1 MLVTFYRT
9 TEDTSPYYYAVHDRQ
24 GNLFAPYSLT
34 VTWGTELSAGR
45 EKVFTFTTRGELDAK
60 LREIIDQRLRD
71 GYRVLYSYFRRG
83 EHRKLRARIR
93 RASAS

>member
-9 TEDTSPYYYAVHDRQ
+9 DVDADPHYYAVHDRQ
-24 GNLFAPYSLT
+24 GNLFAPHSLT

-45 EKVFTFTTRGELDAK
+45 EKVYTFSTRAELDEK

-83 EHRKLRARIR
+83 EHRRLRARIR
-93 RASAS
+93 SASAS

>member
-9 TEDTSPYYYAVHDRQ
+9 EGDAAPYYYAVHDRQ

-34 VTWGTELSAGR
+34 VIWGAELSAGR
-45 EKVFTFTTRGELDAK
+45 EKVYTFSTSGELDAK
-60 LREIIDQRLRD
+60 LREIIDERLRD

-83 EHRKLRARIR
+83 EYKKLRARIR

>member
-9 TEDTSPYYYAVHDRQ
+9 DEETEPYYYAVHDRQ

-45 EKVFTFTTRGELDAK
+45 EKVYTFTTRAELDEK
-60 LREIIDQRLRD
+60 LREIIDQRLKD

-83 EHRKLRARIR
+83 ERRKLRAKIR

>member
-9 TEDTSPYYYAVHDRQ
+9 NEEAAPYYYAVHDRQ
-24 GNLFAPYSLT
+24 GNLFAKYSLT
-34 VTWGTELSAGR
+34 VTWGSELSAGR
-45 EKVFTFTTRGELDAK
+45 EKVYTFSSRSELDAK
-60 LREIIDQRLRD
+60 LREIIDERLRD

-83 EHRKLRARIR
+83 ERRTLRARIR